1 MQINFQCINIR
12 STSFFSSSVC
22 WDASS
27 ATLNIPLLRAS
38 SVTKQPDFS
47 MDRKFGICRSKQPHK
62 NVMEFSRMHYNYTY
76 NIYIF
81 NIVVLFL
88 SLCSNWEKN
97 HFIYLVEK
105 LFFLSLPNSLHNKYV
120 RYTALQLINIM
131 YSMLYQPH

>member
-1 MQINFQCINIR
+1 MQINFQCIHIR
-12 STSFFSSSVC
+12 SISFFSSSVC

-105 LFFLSLPNSLHNKYV
+105 LFFFFSLSQ
-120 RYTALQLINIM
+120 TAYIINM
-131 YSMLYQPH
+131 SVTRLFS